1 MLSLIL
7 RPLRNVAAMLVANDS
22 SRQIAGGA
30 ALGVVIG
37 FVPKGNLI
45 AAALLVLLFSIRV
58 NRTSGLLAAGL
69 FSWVGLMTDGFTHR
83 LGAYLLSIESLQS
96 HYAWFYDLPL
106 GPWVGFNNTVVL
118 GSLVLGL
125 YLSYPAY
132 LLLKPLLDRF
142 QAPVAAWLM
151 RRRVTRWLL
160 GAELT
165 TRWGAPASLGIG

>member
-1 MLSLIL
+1 MLTLIL
-7 RPLRNVAAMLVANDS
+7 RPIRNVAAVLVANDS
-22 SRQIAGGA
+22 PRQIAAGA

-45 AAALLVLLFSIRV
+45 AIALLMLLLAIKV
-58 NRTSGLLAAGL
+58 NRTAGLLAAGL
-69 FSWVGLMTDGFTHR
+69 FSWVGFMTDGFTHR
-83 LGAYLLSIESLQS
+83 LGAYLLSIESLQPY
-96 HYAWFYDLPL
+96 YAWTYELPL

-125 YLSYPAY
+125 YLSYPIY
-132 LLLKPLLDRF
+132 LLMMPFLSRY
-142 QAPVAAWLM
+142 QAPVGAWIM

-165 TRWGAPASLGIG
+165 SRWSGPTGLGIG